1 MLKPLADLSR
11 PVSLSSKEKAGSV
24 QSDVHS
30 QPNLF
35 QSVLGYLGVL
45 LRLERRLLA
54 LVFSYSLAIGLFS
67 LIVPLTVQELVNTFA
82 FAIQPVTIVTLAGI
96 MVAALLFVGAFKAL
110 QYYAVEMLERR
121 FFARVAIGMAQQ
133 LPHLQFLGFK
143 PRYANYF
150 VETVFMQRALSVLL
164 VDLINVVVGG
174 TVGMTILVF
183 YHPYFLL
190 YGALLLAGFNVVFF
204 LMSHGGLKATI
215 DMSHAKYETLHWMQE
230 ISYNLLHF
238 KATDSQ
244 SILMQRTD
252 ELVAKYIDTR
262 QTRFNILVRQY
273 LASVGWQAV
282 AQSGLIATAG
292 WLVSIGQLTL
302 GQLVAAEVVVSG
314 LLASFDGVVKRMGHI
329 YYFLTGLTELDYV
342 FSLPKDQASATL
354 SVPLPDPTIHG
365 IRVTCKDLTV
375 EHSGMPPIFSQFNL
389 EVTPGEKVGIYASTT
404 IAKTALARVLSGL
417 EAPTGGVI
425 RYNGVDLRH
434 LDLNAI
440 NRCRGFMLDSQLTL
454 FEGTIED
461 NIVLG
466 RSYIPYSDV
475 RWALRFVELEEDVDA
490 LPQGLKTHIRAPG
503 KILAPTHIMRIL
515 LARAILSRP
524 QILVFDGILHNL
536 QPALRETVL
545 RRLCSKDEPWSV
557 IFVSNDPNLT
567 AHIDRRLILD

>member
-1 MLKPLADLSR
+1 MLGCLGL
-11 PVSLSSKEKAGSV
+11 
-24 QSDVHS
+24 
-30 QPNLF
+30 LF
-35 QSVLGYLGVL
+35 
-45 LRLERRLLA
+45 RLERRILA
-54 LVFSYSLAIGLFS
+54 LIFSYSLAIGLFS

-82 FAIQPVTIVTLAGI
+82 FAIQPITIVTLAGV
-96 MVAALLFVGAFKAL
+96 MVVGLLFVGAFRAL
-110 QYYAVEMLERR
+110 QFYAVEVLERR
-121 FFARVAIGMAQQ
+121 VFARVALGMAQQ
-133 LPHLQFLGFK
+133 LPHMQFLGFK

-150 VETVFMQRALSVLL
+150 METVFMQRALSVLL
-164 VDLINVVVGG
+164 VDLINVIVGG
-174 TVGMTILVF
+174 AVGMTILVF

-190 YGALLLAGFNVVFF
+190 YNALLLAGFTVVFF

-215 DMSHAKYETLHWMQE
+215 DMSHAKYETLHWLQE

-244 SILMQRTD
+244 ALLMRKTD
-252 ELVAKYIDTR
+252 ELVHSYVETR
-262 QTRFNILVRQY
+262 QTRFGILIRQY
-273 LASVGWQAV
+273 LGSVGWQAV
-282 AQSGLIATAG
+282 AHSGLLATAG
-292 WLVSIGQLTL
+292 WLLSIGQLTL

-314 LLASFDGVVKRMGHI
+314 LLLSFDAVVKRMGHI
-329 YYFLTGLTELDYV
+329 YYFLTGLNELDFL

-365 IRVTCKDLTV
+365 IRVTCKDLAV
-375 EHSGMPPIFSQFNL
+375 IHPGMPPIFEHFNL
-389 EVTPGEKVGIYASTT
+389 EVTPGEKIGVYASTT
-404 IAKTALARVLSGL
+404 AAKTALARVLAGL
-417 EAPTGGVI
+417 EAPTGGVL

-434 LDLNAI
+434 LDLQAI
-440 NRCRGFMLDSQLTL
+440 NRCRGFMIDSQLTL

-475 RWALRFVELEEDVDA
+475 RWALRFTELEDDVDA

-515 LARAILSRP
+515 LARAILARP
-524 QILVFDGILHNL
+524 QILIFDGIIHTMH
-536 QPALRETVL
+536 PTMRETVL

-567 AHIDRRLILD
+567 PHVDRRIILD

>member
-1 MLKPLADLSR
+1 MQR
-11 PVSLSSKEKAGSV
+11 
-24 QSDVHS
+24 DVGN

-35 QSVLGYLGVL
+35 QSMLGYLGVL
-45 LRLERRLLA
+45 FRLERRILA
-54 LVFSYSLAIGLFS
+54 LIFSYSLAIGLFS

-82 FAIQPVTIVTLAGI
+82 FAIQPITIVTLAGV
-96 MVAALLFVGAFKAL
+96 MVVGLLFVGAFRAL
-110 QYYAVEMLERR
+110 QFYAVEVLERR
-121 FFARVAIGMAQQ
+121 IFARVALGMAQQ

-150 VETVFMQRALSVLL
+150 METVFMQRALSVLL
-164 VDLINVVVGG
+164 VDLINVIVGG
-174 TVGMTILVF
+174 AVGMTILVF

-190 YGALLLAGFNVVFF
+190 YNALLLAGFTVVFF

-215 DMSHAKYETLHWMQE
+215 DMSQAKYETLHWLQE

-244 SILMQRTD
+244 ALLMQRTD
-252 ELVAKYIDTR
+252 ELVHSYVETR
-262 QTRFNILVRQY
+262 QTRFGVLIRQY
-273 LASVGWQAV
+273 LGSVGWQAV
-282 AQSGLIATAG
+282 AHSGLLATAG
-292 WLVSIGQLTL
+292 WLLSIGQLTL

-314 LLASFDGVVKRMGHI
+314 LLLSFDAVVKRMGHI
-329 YYFLTGLTELDYV
+329 YYFLTGLNELDFL

-365 IRVTCKDLTV
+365 IRVTCKDLAV
-375 EHSGMPPIFSQFNL
+375 IHPGMPPIFEQFNL
-389 EVTPGEKVGIYASTT
+389 EITPGEKIGVYASTT
-404 IAKTALARVLSGL
+404 TAKTALARVLAGL
-417 EAPTGGVI
+417 ETPTGGVL

-434 LDLNAI
+434 LDLQAI
-440 NRCRGFMLDSQLTL
+440 NRCRGFMIDSQLTL

-475 RWALRFVELEEDVDA
+475 RWALRFTELEEDVDA

-503 KILAPTHIMRIL
+503 KILAPTHIIRIL
-515 LARAILSRP
+515 LARAILARP
-524 QILVFDGILHNL
+524 QILIFDGIIHNM
-536 QPALRETVL
+536 QPTMRETVL
-545 RRLCSKDEPWSV
+545 RRICSKDEPWSV

-567 AHIDRRLILD
+567 PHVDRRIILD